1 MNRTWWFFGE
11 VLAGI
16 LLSGAAAAIGTPLL
30 MRAGRDPGP
39 AAVWLTLAVGV
50 VLCILV
56 GERLRKGRIR
66 HRLP

>member
-1 MNRTWWFFGE
+1 MSRLLWFIGE
-11 VLAGI
+11 VIAGVLVSGAVAGI
-16 LLSGAAAAIGTPLL
+16 GSPFLT
-30 MRAGRDPGP
+30 RAGRDPGP

-66 HRLP
+66 HRLS

>member
-1 MNRTWWFFGE
+1 MSRVLWFFGE
-11 VLAGI
+11 VIAGV
-16 LLSGAAAAIGTPLL
+16 LLSGALAAVASPLL

-39 AAVWLTLAVGV
+39 ATVWLMLAVGV
-50 VLCILV
+50 VLSILV

>member
-1 MNRTWWFFGE
+1 MFRTLWFLGE
-11 VLAGI
+11 VIVGV
-16 LLSGAAAAIGTPLL
+16 LLSGAFAAIGSPLL
-30 MRAGRDPGP
+30 VRAGRDPGP
-39 AAVWLTLAVGV
+39 NAVWLTLAVGV